1 MLYKKIHHGN
11 RVTLLETQNLR
22 VLYFEQN
29 YVNMVIKTKRM
40 QGSGSDAS
48 TVKMRNAY
56 TDLVG
61 KREVNDPIRR
71 HWRRWK
77 IMFEY
82 ILRK

>member
-1 MLYKKIHHGN
+1 METELLYWKPK
-11 RVTLLETQNLR
+11 TFR

-29 YVNMVIKTKRM
+29 YVNMVIKTNRM
-40 QGSGSDAS
+40 QGPGSYAS

-61 KREVNDPIRR
+61 KREVNDPIPR
-71 HWRRWK
+71 HWHRWK